1 MNNKYRND
9 QSHDGANAAR
19 FGRRDALKAIVALPL
34 AASSV
39 RLWAAPK
46 PSRPKLLVVFLRG
59 GYDCASLLVPTSSSF
74 YYESRPNIAIAKPV
88 EKAAITAVGSS
99 ALTVGPSA
107 STVGSSASAVGASA
121 LPLDAD
127 WGLHPALAASL
138 HPLWQAGQLAFVPF
152 AGIEDTSRSH
162 FATQDAIELGQPL
175 DSRRDFQSGFMN
187 RLASIVAHDTSI
199 AFSDQLPVTFRGA
212 ERTAN
217 VAIRNVTKSQIDARQ
232 TAAIAAMYRDTAYA
246 TPVSDGFAMRD
257 ALAKEMMSEMEAS
270 ARNAVSAT
278 GFELEARRIAR
289 LMRDRYA
296 LGFVDVG
303 GWDTHVGQGGASGVL
318 ATRFNA
324 LGRGLAALATE
335 MGPAWNDTTVVVMSE
350 FGRTFRENGNRGTD
364 HGHGSVYWVLGG
376 GIRGGRVAGEQVK
389 VDATTLFQDR
399 DYPVLNEYRAVLGGL
414 AARMYGLSNEQVQRV
429 FAGSSPRDVG
439 VI

>member
-1 MNNKYRND
+1 MSNVRGGD
-9 QSHDGANAAR
+9 EIGHGLDR
-19 FGRRDALKAIVALPL
+19 PRIGRRDALKAIVALPL

-46 PSRPKLLVVFLRG
+46 ASRPKLLVVFLRG

-74 YYESRPNIAIAKPV
+74 YYESRPNIAIARPANS
-88 EKAAITAVGSS
+88 EAAGPAP
-99 ALTVGPSA
+99 ALA
-107 STVGSSASAVGASA
+107 
-121 LPLDAD
+121 LDAD
-127 WGLHPALAASL
+127 WGLHPALAGSL
-138 HPLWQAGQLAFVPF
+138 YPLWQAGQLAFVPF

-187 RLASIVAHDTSI
+187 RLASIVARDASI
-199 AFSDQLPVTFRGA
+199 AFTDQLPVTFRGN
-212 ERTAN
+212 ERTAT
-217 VAIRNVTKSQIDARQ
+217 VAIRTVTKSQIDARQ
-232 TAAIAAMYRDTAYA
+232 TAAIAAMYRDTPYA
-246 TPVSDGFAMRD
+246 TPVSEGFAMRD
-257 ALAKEMMSEMEAS
+257 VVAKEMLSEMEAS
-270 ARNAVSAT
+270 GRNAITAT
-278 GFELEARRIAR
+278 GFELEARRVAR

-303 GWDTHVGQGGASGVL
+303 GWDTHVGQGGATGFL
-318 ATRFNA
+318 ATRFSA

-364 HGHGSVYWVLGG
+364 HGHGSVYWMLGG
-376 GIRGGRVAGEQVK
+376 GVRGGRVVGEQVK
-389 VDATTLFQDR
+389 IDATTLFQNR

-414 AARMYGLSNEQVQRV
+414 IARMYGLTNEQVQRV
-429 FAGSSPRDVG
+429 FAGSAPMDLGAV
-439 VI
+439 